1 MESVFWEWWQHLPSR
16 IDPVLISLGGFQLRY
31 YGLMYIVAFAVT
43 YGLLIYRTRRDGFH
57 HSPELVQDLMV
68 WLIVG
73 TILGGRLGYVLFYDL
88 AFFIR
93 HPLKTILPVDFSDGF
108 RFVGISGMS
117 YHGGMLGVVVAGI
130 LFCRRRG
137 LRFWETAD
145 FLAPAVP
152 LGYTFGR
159 IGNFIN
165 GELFGRATTVP
176 WGMYFPLDPTR
187 QLRHPSQL
195 YEALGEGVL
204 CFLILWA
211 LRNRPALRG
220 TLLGLYLVGYGLVRF
235 GIEYLRQPDAHLMFV
250 LGPLTMGQVLCGVM
264 ILAGI
269 ALALIGRW
277 ARRSSPAA

>member
-16 IDPVLISLGGFQLRY
+16 IDPVLIGIGGFQLRY
-31 YGLMYIVAFAVT
+31 YGLMYLVAFGLT
-43 YGLLIYRTRRDGFH
+43 YVLLIYRTRHDGFNH
-57 HSPELVQDLMV
+57 PAERVQDLMV

-73 TILGGRLGYVLFYDL
+73 TILGGRLGYVVFYDL
-88 AFFIR
+88 AFYLR
-93 HPLKTILPVDFSDGF
+93 HPLKIILPVDFSQGL

-130 LFCRRRG
+130 LFCRRHR
-137 LRFWETAD
+137 LSFWETAD

-165 GELFGRATTVP
+165 GELYGRATTVP
-176 WGMYFPLDPTR
+176 WGMYFPLDPEQ

-195 YEALGEGVL
+195 YEALGEGLL
-204 CFLILWA
+204 CFVVLWT

-235 GIEYLRQPDAHLMFV
+235 VIEYFRQPDAHLMFV
-250 LGPLTMGQVLCGVM
+250 LGPLTMGQVLCTAMVV
-264 ILAGI
+264 AGCVV
-269 ALALIGRW
+269 ALVGRR
-277 ARRSSPAA
+277 ARRSATG